1 MSSSPII
8 VISGCTASG
17 KSDVALKL
25 AKRINGVILNA
36 DSRQIY
42 KEVSIGTAKPNLIL
56 NESNQWEKEG
66 IIHYLYSQTS
76 INKKYN
82 LFKYQTDTFKILNQ
96 LPPQITPILTGGT
109 GLYIDSV
116 IFNYKLKA
124 LSQPQTEVA
133 DNLSDFTAKELQ
145 RLVPSE
151 ILNKLNESDRQNKNR
166 LIRVIQKG
174 LPSTEKGT
182 PFEHIYF
189 FLDIEKD
196 ILEKRIEQ
204 RVNQMFKNG
213 LLEENIKIRNKFPK
227 STFFKT
233 TIGYKEFEDYFKKN
247 ISLDEVKEDIITHT
261 KQYAKRQRTWFR
273 RNKGVIYVKNLEEIE
288 KWIRELYPNRY

>member
-66 IIHYLYSQTS
+66 ITHYLYSQTS

-82 LFKYQTDTFKILNQ
+82 LYQYQTDAFKILNQ
-96 LPPQITPILTGGT
+96 LSPQITPILTGGT

-116 IFNYKLKA
+116 IFNYKLKT

-174 LPSTEKGT
+174 LPSIKKGT
-182 PFEHIYF
+182 PLEHIYF
-189 FLDIEKD
+189 FLDIEKG

-213 LLEENIKIRNKFPK
+213 LLEENIKIRNAFPK

>member
-17 KSDVALKL
+17 KSNVALKL

-116 IFNYKLKA
+116 IFNYKLKT

-145 RLVPSE
+145 RLVPLE

-174 LPSTEKGT
+174 LPSIEKGT
-182 PFEHIYF
+182 PLEHIYF
-189 FLDIEKD
+189 FLDIEKG

-204 RVNQMFKNG
+204 RVNQMFKNS
-213 LLEENIKIRNKFPK
+213 LLEENIKIRNAFPK

-233 TIGYKEFEDYFKKN
+233 TIGYKEFEDYFQKN
-247 ISLDEVKEDIITHT
+247 ISLEEVKEDIITHT

>member
-66 IIHYLYSQTS
+66 ITHYLYSQTS

-82 LFKYQTDTFKILNQ
+82 LYQYQTDAFKILNQ
-96 LPPQITPILTGGT
+96 LSPQITPILTGGT

-116 IFNYKLKA
+116 IFNYKLKT

-233 TIGYKEFEDYFKKN
+233 TIGYKEFEDYFPKN
-247 ISLDEVKEDIITHT
+247 ISLDEVKEDIISHT

-273 RNKGVIYVKNLEEIE
+273 RNKGVIYVKSLKEIE
-288 KWIRELYPNRY
+288 KKIRELYPNRY

>member
-116 IFNYKLKA
+116 IFNYKLKTK
-124 LSQPQTEVA
+124 SQPQTEVA

-233 TIGYKEFEDYFKKN
+233 TIGYKEFEDYFPKN
-247 ISLDEVKEDIITHT
+247 ISLDEVKEDIISHT

>member
-116 IFNYKLKA
+116 IFNYKLKTK
-124 LSQPQTEVA
+124 SQPQTEVA

-145 RLVPSE
+145 RLVPLE

-174 LPSTEKGT
+174 LPSIEKGT
-182 PFEHIYF
+182 SLEHIYF
-189 FLDIEKD
+189 FLDIEKG

-213 LLEENIKIRNKFPK
+213 LLEENIKIRNAFPK

-233 TIGYKEFEDYFKKN
+233 TIGYKEFEDYFQKN
-247 ISLDEVKEDIITHT
+247 ISLEEVKEDIISHT

>member
-42 KEVSIGTAKPNLIL
+42 KEVSIGTAKPNLVL
-56 NESNQWEKEG
+56 NENNDWEQEG
-66 IIHYLYSQTS
+66 IKHYLYSQTS
-76 INKKYN
+76 ISKKYN
-82 LFKYQTDTFKILNQ
+82 LYQYQTDTFKILNQ
-96 LPPQITPILTGGT
+96 LTPQMIPILTGGT

-116 IFNYKLKA
+116 IFNYKLKTR
-124 LSQPQTEVA
+124 SQPQTEVT
-133 DNLSDFTAKELQ
+133 DNLSDFTAKGLQ
-145 RLVPSE
+145 RLIPSE

-174 LPSTEKGT
+174 LPSIEKGT
-182 PFEHIYF
+182 SLEHIYF

-233 TIGYKEFEDYFKKN
+233 TIGYKEFEDYFQKN
-247 ISLDEVKEDIITHT
+247 ISLDEVKENIISHT
-261 KQYAKRQRTWFR
+261 KQYTKRQRTWFR
-273 RNKGVIYVKNLEEIE
+273 RNKGVIYVKSLKEIE
-288 KWIRELYPNRY
+288 KRIRELYPNRY

>member
-17 KSDVALKL
+17 KSNVALKL

-116 IFNYKLKA
+116 IFNYKLKT

-174 LPSTEKGT
+174 LPSIEKGT
-182 PFEHIYF
+182 SLEHIYF
-189 FLDIEKD
+189 FLDIEKG

-213 LLEENIKIRNKFPK
+213 LLEENIKIRNAFPK

>member
-17 KSDVALKL
+17 KSNVALKL

-66 IIHYLYSQTS
+66 ITHYLYSQTS

-116 IFNYKLKA
+116 IFNYKLKTK
-124 LSQPQTEVA
+124 SQPQTEVA

-174 LPSTEKGT
+174 LPSIKKGT
-182 PFEHIYF
+182 PLEHIYF
-189 FLDIEKD
+189 FLDIEKTA
-196 ILEKRIEQ
+196 LEKRIEQ
-204 RVNQMFKNG
+204 RVNQMFKDG

-247 ISLDEVKEDIITHT
+247 ISLDEVKEDIISHT

>member
-66 IIHYLYSQTS
+66 ITHYLYSQTS

-82 LFKYQTDTFKILNQ
+82 LYQYQTDAFKILNQ
-96 LPPQITPILTGGT
+96 LSPQITPILTGGT

-116 IFNYKLKA
+116 IFNYKLKT

-174 LPSTEKGT
+174 LPSIEKGT
-182 PFEHIYF
+182 SLEHIYF
-189 FLDIEKD
+189 FLDIEKG

-204 RVNQMFKNG
+204 RVNQMFKDG

>member
-66 IIHYLYSQTS
+66 ITHYLYSQTS

-96 LPPQITPILTGGT
+96 LPPQITTILTGGT

-116 IFNYKLKA
+116 IFNYKLKT

-174 LPSTEKGT
+174 LPSIKKGT
-182 PFEHIYF
+182 PLEHIYF
-189 FLDIEKD
+189 FLDIEKTA
-196 ILEKRIEQ
+196 LEKRIEQ
-204 RVNQMFKNG
+204 RVNQMFKDG

-247 ISLDEVKEDIITHT
+247 ISLDEVKEDIISHT

>member
-17 KSDVALKL
+17 KSNVALKL

-109 GLYIDSV
+109 GLYIDSI
-116 IFNYKLKA
+116 IFNYKLKTK
-124 LSQPQTEVA
+124 SQPQTEVA

-145 RLVPSE
+145 RLVPLE

-174 LPSTEKGT
+174 LPSIKKGT
-182 PFEHIYF
+182 PLEHIYF
-189 FLDIEKD
+189 FLDIEKTA
-196 ILEKRIEQ
+196 LEKRIEQ
-204 RVNQMFKNG
+204 RVNQMFKDG

>member
-66 IIHYLYSQTS
+66 ITHYLYSQTS

-82 LFKYQTDTFKILNQ
+82 LYQYQTDAFKILNQ
-96 LPPQITPILTGGT
+96 LSPQITPILTGGT

-116 IFNYKLKA
+116 IFNYKLKT

-204 RVNQMFKNG
+204 RVNQMFKDG

-233 TIGYKEFEDYFKKN
+233 TIGYKEFEDYFPQN
-247 ISLDEVKEDIITHT
+247 ISLDEVKEDIISHT

-273 RNKGVIYVKNLEEIE
+273 RNKGVIYVKSLKEIE
-288 KWIRELYPNRY
+288 KKIRELYPNRY

>member
-116 IFNYKLKA
+116 IFNYKLKT

-174 LPSTEKGT
+174 LPSIEKGT
-182 PFEHIYF
+182 SLEHIYF
-189 FLDIEKD
+189 FLDIEKG

>member
-17 KSDVALKL
+17 KSNVALKL

-66 IIHYLYSQTS
+66 ITHYLYSQTS

-116 IFNYKLKA
+116 IFNYKLKT

-174 LPSTEKGT
+174 LPSIEKGT
-182 PFEHIYF
+182 PLEHIYF
-189 FLDIEKD
+189 FLDIEKG

-204 RVNQMFKNG
+204 RVNQMFKNS
-213 LLEENIKIRNKFPK
+213 LLEENIKIRNAFPK

-233 TIGYKEFEDYFKKN
+233 TIGYKEFEDYFQKN
-247 ISLDEVKEDIITHT
+247 ISLEEVKEDIITHT

>member
-17 KSDVALKL
+17 KSNVALKL

-82 LFKYQTDTFKILNQ
+82 LYQYQTDAFKILNQ
-96 LPPQITPILTGGT
+96 LSPQITPILTGGT

-116 IFNYKLKA
+116 IFNYKLKTK
-124 LSQPQTEVA
+124 SQPQTEVA

-145 RLVPSE
+145 RLVPLE

-174 LPSTEKGT
+174 LPSIEKGT
-182 PFEHIYF
+182 SLEHIYF
-189 FLDIEKD
+189 FLDIEKG

-213 LLEENIKIRNKFPK
+213 LLEENIKIRNAFPK

>member
-66 IIHYLYSQTS
+66 ITHYLYSQTS

-82 LFKYQTDTFKILNQ
+82 LYQYQTDAFKILNQ
-96 LPPQITPILTGGT
+96 LSPQITPILTGGT

-116 IFNYKLKA
+116 IFNYKLKT

-233 TIGYKEFEDYFKKN
+233 TIGYKEFEDYFQKN
-247 ISLDEVKEDIITHT
+247 ISLDEVKENIISHT
-261 KQYAKRQRTWFR
+261 KQYTKRQRTWFR
-273 RNKGVIYVKNLEEIE
+273 RNKGVIYVKSLKEIE
-288 KWIRELYPNRY
+288 KKIRELYPNRY

>member
-66 IIHYLYSQTS
+66 ITHYLYSQTS

-82 LFKYQTDTFKILNQ
+82 LYQYQTDAFKILNQ
-96 LPPQITPILTGGT
+96 LSPQITPILTGGT

-116 IFNYKLKA
+116 IFNYKLKTK
-124 LSQPQTEVA
+124 SQPQTEVA

-145 RLVPSE
+145 RLVPLE

-174 LPSTEKGT
+174 LPSIEKGT
-182 PFEHIYF
+182 PLEHIYF
-189 FLDIEKD
+189 FLDIEKG

-204 RVNQMFKNG
+204 RVNQMFKNS
-213 LLEENIKIRNKFPK
+213 LLEENIKIRNAFPK

-233 TIGYKEFEDYFKKN
+233 TIGYKEFEDYFQKN
-247 ISLDEVKEDIITHT
+247 ISLEEVKEDIITHT

>member
-66 IIHYLYSQTS
+66 ITHYLYSQTS

-82 LFKYQTDTFKILNQ
+82 LYQYQTDAFKILNQ
-96 LPPQITPILTGGT
+96 LSPQITPILTGGT

-116 IFNYKLKA
+116 IFNYKLKT

-204 RVNQMFKNG
+204 RVNQMFTNG

-233 TIGYKEFEDYFKKN
+233 TIGYKEFEDYFPQN
-247 ISLDEVKEDIITHT
+247 ISLDEVKEDIISHT

-273 RNKGVIYVKNLEEIE
+273 SNKGVIYVKSLKEIE
-288 KWIRELYPNRY
+288 KKIRELYPNRY

>member
-1 MSSSPII
+1 MI
-8 VISGCTASG
+8 
-17 KSDVALKL
+17 
-25 AKRINGVILNA
+25 
-36 DSRQIY
+36 
-42 KEVSIGTAKPNLIL
+42 
-56 NESNQWEKEG
+56 
-66 IIHYLYSQTS
+66 
-76 INKKYN
+76 
-82 LFKYQTDTFKILNQ
+82 
-96 LPPQITPILTGGT
+96 PILTGGT

-116 IFNYKLKA
+116 IFNYKLKTR
-124 LSQPQTEVA
+124 SQPQTEVT
-133 DNLSDFTAKELQ
+133 DNLSDFTAKGLQ
-145 RLVPSE
+145 RLIPSE

-174 LPSTEKGT
+174 LPSIEKGT

-233 TIGYKEFEDYFKKN
+233 TIGYKEFEDYFQKN
-247 ISLDEVKEDIITHT
+247 ISLDEVKENIISHT
-261 KQYAKRQRTWFR
+261 KQYTKRQRTWFR
-273 RNKGVIYVKNLEEIE
+273 RNKGVIYVKSLKEIE
-288 KWIRELYPNRY
+288 KRIRELYPNRY

>member
-17 KSDVALKL
+17 KSNVALKL

-66 IIHYLYSQTS
+66 ITHYLYSQTS

-116 IFNYKLKA
+116 IFNYKLKT

-174 LPSTEKGT
+174 LPSIEKGT
-182 PFEHIYF
+182 PLEHIYF
-189 FLDIEKD
+189 FLDIEKG

-204 RVNQMFKNG
+204 RVNQMFKNS
-213 LLEENIKIRNKFPK
+213 LLEENIKIRNAFPK

>member
-42 KEVSIGTAKPNLIL
+42 KEVSIGTAKPNLVL
-56 NESNQWEKEG
+56 NENNDWEQEG
-66 IIHYLYSQTS
+66 IKHYLYSQTS
-76 INKKYN
+76 ISKKYN
-82 LFKYQTDTFKILNQ
+82 LYQYQTDTFKILNQ
-96 LPPQITPILTGGT
+96 LTPQMIPILTGGT

-116 IFNYKLKA
+116 IFNYKLKTRF
-124 LSQPQTEVA
+124 QPQTEVT
-133 DNLSDFTAKELQ
+133 DNLSDFTAKGLQ
-145 RLVPSE
+145 RLIPSE

-233 TIGYKEFEDYFKKN
+233 TIGYKEFEDYFQKN
-247 ISLDEVKEDIITHT
+247 ISLDEVKENIISHT
-261 KQYAKRQRTWFR
+261 KQYTKRQRTWFR
-273 RNKGVIYVKNLEEIE
+273 RNKGVIYVKSLKEIE
-288 KWIRELYPNRY
+288 KRIRELYPNRY

>member
-66 IIHYLYSQTS
+66 ITHYLYSQTS

-116 IFNYKLKA
+116 IFNYKLKTI
-124 LSQPQTEVA
+124 SQPQTEVT
-133 DNLSDFTAKELQ
+133 DNLSDFTAKKLQ

-247 ISLDEVKEDIITHT
+247 ISLDEVKEDIIIHT

>member
-66 IIHYLYSQTS
+66 ITHYLYSQTS

-82 LFKYQTDTFKILNQ
+82 LYQYQTDAFKILNQ
-96 LPPQITPILTGGT
+96 LSPQITPILTGGT

-116 IFNYKLKA
+116 IFNYKLKT

-233 TIGYKEFEDYFKKN
+233 TIGYKEFEDYFQKN
-247 ISLDEVKEDIITHT
+247 ISLDEVKENIISHT
-261 KQYAKRQRTWFR
+261 KQYTKRQRTWFR
-273 RNKGVIYVKNLEEIE
+273 RNKGVIYVKSLKEIE
-288 KWIRELYPNRY
+288 KRIRELYPNRY

>member
-17 KSDVALKL
+17 KSNVALKL

-82 LFKYQTDTFKILNQ
+82 LYQYQTDAFKILNQ
-96 LPPQITPILTGGT
+96 LSPQITPILTGGT

-116 IFNYKLKA
+116 IFNYKLKT

-145 RLVPSE
+145 RLVPLE

-174 LPSTEKGT
+174 LPSIEKGT
-182 PFEHIYF
+182 SLEHIYF
-189 FLDIEKD
+189 FLDIEKG

-213 LLEENIKIRNKFPK
+213 LLEENIKIRNAFPK

>member
-82 LFKYQTDTFKILNQ
+82 LYQYQTDAFKILNQ
-96 LPPQITPILTGGT
+96 LSPQITPILTGGT

-116 IFNYKLKA
+116 IFNYKLKTK
-124 LSQPQTEVA
+124 SQPQTEVA

-145 RLVPSE
+145 RLVPLE

-174 LPSTEKGT
+174 LPSIEKGT
-182 PFEHIYF
+182 SLEHIYF
-189 FLDIEKD
+189 FLDIEKG

-213 LLEENIKIRNKFPK
+213 LLEENIKIRNAFPK

>member
-66 IIHYLYSQTS
+66 ITHYLYSQTS

-82 LFKYQTDTFKILNQ
+82 LYQYQTDAFKILNQ
-96 LPPQITPILTGGT
+96 LSPQITPILTGGT

-116 IFNYKLKA
+116 IFNYKLKT

-204 RVNQMFKNG
+204 RVNQMFKDG
-213 LLEENIKIRNKFPK
+213 LLEENIKIRNAFPK

-233 TIGYKEFEDYFKKN
+233 TIGYKEFEDYFPKN
-247 ISLDEVKEDIITHT
+247 ISLDEVKEDIISHT

-273 RNKGVIYVKNLEEIE
+273 RNKGVIYVKSLKEIE
-288 KWIRELYPNRY
+288 KKIRELYPNRY

>member
-66 IIHYLYSQTS
+66 ITHYLYSQTS

-116 IFNYKLKA
+116 IFNYKLKT

-174 LPSTEKGT
+174 LPSIEKGT
-182 PFEHIYF
+182 PLEHIYF
-189 FLDIEKD
+189 FLDIEKG

-204 RVNQMFKNG
+204 RVNQMFKNS
-213 LLEENIKIRNKFPK
+213 LLEENIKIRNAFPK

>member
-25 AKRINGVILNA
+25 AKRINGIILNA

-66 IIHYLYSQTS
+66 ITHYLYSQTS

-82 LFKYQTDTFKILNQ
+82 LYQYQTDAFKILNQ
-96 LPPQITPILTGGT
+96 LSPQITPILTGGT

-116 IFNYKLKA
+116 IFNYKLKT

-204 RVNQMFKNG
+204 RVNQMFKDG
-213 LLEENIKIRNKFPK
+213 LLEENIKIRNAFPK

-233 TIGYKEFEDYFKKN
+233 TIGYKEFEDYFPKN
-247 ISLDEVKEDIITHT
+247 ISLDEVKEDIISHT

-273 RNKGVIYVKNLEEIE
+273 RNKGVIYVKSLKEIE
-288 KWIRELYPNRY
+288 KKIRELYPNRY

>member
-66 IIHYLYSQTS
+66 ITHYLYSQTS

-82 LFKYQTDTFKILNQ
+82 LYQYQTDAFKILNQ
-96 LPPQITPILTGGT
+96 LSPQITPILTGGT

-116 IFNYKLKA
+116 IFNYKLKT

-204 RVNQMFKNG
+204 RVNQMFKDG
-213 LLEENIKIRNKFPK
+213 LLEENIKIRNAFPK

-233 TIGYKEFEDYFKKN
+233 TIGYKEFEDYFPKN
-247 ISLDEVKEDIITHT
+247 ISLDEVKEDIISHT

>member
-116 IFNYKLKA
+116 IFNYKLKTK
-124 LSQPQTEVA
+124 SQPQTEVA

-174 LPSTEKGT
+174 LPSIEKGT

-233 TIGYKEFEDYFKKN
+233 TIGYKEFEDYFPKN
-247 ISLDEVKEDIITHT
+247 ISLDEVKEDIISHT

>member
-42 KEVSIGTAKPNLIL
+42 KEVSIGTAKPNLVL
-56 NESNQWEKEG
+56 NENNDWEQEG
-66 IIHYLYSQTS
+66 IKHYLYSQTS
-76 INKKYN
+76 ISKKYN
-82 LFKYQTDTFKILNQ
+82 LYQYQTDTFKILNQ
-96 LPPQITPILTGGT
+96 LTPQMTPILTGGT

-116 IFNYKLKA
+116 IFNYKLKT

-233 TIGYKEFEDYFKKN
+233 TIGYKEFEDYFQKN
-247 ISLDEVKEDIITHT
+247 ISLDEVKENIISHT
-261 KQYAKRQRTWFR
+261 KQYTKRQRTWFR
-273 RNKGVIYVKNLEEIE
+273 RNKGVIYVKSLKEIE
-288 KWIRELYPNRY
+288 KKIRELYPNRY

>member
-82 LFKYQTDTFKILNQ
+82 LYQYQTDAFKILNQ
-96 LPPQITPILTGGT
+96 LSPQITPILTGGT

-116 IFNYKLKA
+116 IFNYKLKTK
-124 LSQPQTEVA
+124 SQPQTEVA

-145 RLVPSE
+145 RLVPLE

-174 LPSTEKGT
+174 LPSIEKGT
-182 PFEHIYF
+182 SLEHIYF
-189 FLDIEKD
+189 FLDIEKG